1 MLELK
6 FGHDA
11 GLAIDNDNLVMIFGP
26 IKAQVVSNLIPVF
39 HRRSFVPPP
48 QCPVTSHADTKA
60 LTGRSSLRL
69 LDRTPPFRRYSPVNP
84 RRVATERPWGP
95 VGHAAG
101 DSFHRRR
108 SFCDIRRL
116 VHTSCLRWGKL
127 IHSSSVGG
135 VAVIKFG
142 NGISNGDGLPVLK
155 RPRLYNIPVPRLHG
169 CQTKTQN
176 VQ

>member
-11 GLAIDNDNLVMIFGP
+11 GLAIDNDNLVMVFGP
-26 IKAQVVSNLIPVF
+26 IKAQVVSNLVPVF

-48 QCPVTSHADTKA
+48 KCPVTSHADTKA

-84 RRVATERPWGP
+84 RRVATERPWGT

-108 SFCDIRRL
+108 NFSDIRRL
-116 VHTSCLRWGKL
+116 VHSLGFRWGKL
-127 IHSSSVGG
+127 IHSSSARG

-142 NGISNGDGLPVLK
+142 NGIRKQRGTGGL
-155 RPRLYNIPVPRLHG
+155 NHG
-169 CQTKTQN
+169 CQEWGKGILN
-176 VQ
+176 R